1 MPVLTQRLSLLLV
14 ALVTGLGAASK
25 TTEET
30 VFLFENRKVAV
41 AVPEGLGFA
50 ATKDDRGL
58 MTVRI
63 QDRKEKISLQM
74 TFLPDAE
81 GRFGNAR
88 ARKEF
93 MHENFQ
99 EFLGGSVEKAMQFEE
114 LEPKEGTGTYCVF
127 TDAALVGKA
136 KIPPGEFQNS
146 TTGLKAWPGVVAVFT
161 VLSNGVNTKEYQ
173 AVMTMLRESVQ
184 EKPAPLK

>member
-1 MPVLTQRLSLLLV
+1 MVNPFAPATEFAPASLRLMSVLSNRLSLLLV
-14 ALVTGLGAASK
+14 PLVTGLGAASK

-99 EFLGGSVEKAMQFEE
+99 EFL
-114 LEPKEGTGTYCVF
+114 
-127 TDAALVGKA
+127 
-136 KIPPGEFQNS
+136 
-146 TTGLKAWPGVVAVFT
+146 
-161 VLSNGVNTKEYQ
+161 
-173 AVMTMLRESVQ
+173 
-184 EKPAPLK
+184 

>member
-1 MPVLTQRLSLLLV
+1 MPVLSKRVLLLSF
-14 ALVTGLGAASK
+14 ALLTGLGAASK
-25 TTEET
+25 TAEET

-50 ATKDDRGL
+50 TSKDDRGL
-58 MTVRI
+58 ITVRL
-63 QDRKEKISLQM
+63 QDRKETISVQM
-74 TFLPDAE
+74 TFLPDGE
-81 GRFGNAR
+81 GRFANAR

-114 LEPKEGTGTYCVF
+114 LEPKEGAGTFCVF
-127 TDAALVGKA
+127 TDAALVGK
-136 KIPPGEFQNS
+136 KVPPGEFQHS

-184 EKPAPLK
+184 EKPAPLR